1 LANAFLVVGSGSA
14 EDVRGDRPIRGIL
27 RAEAAAVVSSELVA
41 RVARI
46 PLKAGQS
53 FKVGDLLLAF
63 DCSRYEADLR
73 AALADVKTQEITVA
87 TNRQLLSHRA
97 AGANDL
103 ALAEA
108 KLAQAIAVA
117 DSLKVKMSQCTVV
130 APYDGRLV
138 DRIVDVF
145 EMPQPNSPL
154 LKIVKEGAL
163 EIDLILPSHWAVQLK
178 SGHKFAFT
186 VDETRSVHAAQLMFL
201 GAVIDPVSRTIKAT
215 GQILEIEPS
224 LRPGM
229 SGSAQIV
236 LHPSTPKH

>member
-1 LANAFLVVGSGSA
+1 
-14 EDVRGDRPIRGIL
+14 
-27 RAEAAAVVSSELVA
+27 VSSELVA

-53 FKVGDLLLAF
+53 FKVGELLLAF

-73 AALADVKTQEITVA
+73 AALAEVKTQEISVA
-87 TNRQLLSHRA
+87 SNRQLLSHRA

-108 KLAQAIAVA
+108 KLAQSVAVS
-117 DSLKVKMSQCTVV
+117 DSLKVKMSQCSVV

-145 EMPQPNSPL
+145 EIPQPNSPL
-154 LKIVKEGAL
+154 LKIVKDGAL
-163 EIDLILPSHWAVQLK
+163 EVDLILPSHWAVHLK
-178 SGHKFAFT
+178 SGHQFAFT
-186 VDETRSVHAAQLMFL
+186 VDETGSVHGAQLMFL

-215 GQILEIEPS
+215 GKLVEVAS
-224 LRPGM
+224 DLRPGM

-236 LHPSTPKH
+236 PPSSASRN